1 MHRRI
6 YEWTIHWAQTRRA
19 VQALA
24 VLAFAE
30 SSFFPVPP
38 DVLLIAMSV
47 AAPRRSFFYALV
59 ATAASVLGGVVGY
72 LIGWGFWEAA
82 GPFFFRY
89 VPGFTEEAFGK
100 VASLYRDNAFVTV
113 FTAGFTPIP
122 YKVFTITGGVCR
134 ISLPV
139 MVAAS
144 VLGRAGRFF
153 LVGGL
158 IYYFG
163 ESVRT
168 FIDRYL
174 GWLTVAFTILLVGGF
189 LLIRHLLH

>member
-6 YEWTIHWAQTRRA
+6 YEWTIHWAQTP
-19 VQALA
+19 QA
-24 VLAFAE
+24 VLALVLIAFAE

-38 DVLLIAMSV
+38 DVLLIAMCV
-47 AAPRRSFFYALV
+47 ARPERSLRYAAV
-59 ATAASVLGGVVGY
+59 ATAGSVVGGMFGY
-72 LIGWGFWEAA
+72 LIGLGFWEAA

-89 VPGFTEEAFGK
+89 IPGFTEEAFGR
-100 VASLYRDNAFVTV
+100 VAVLYRENAFWTV

-122 YKVFTITGGVCR
+122 YKVFTITGGVCK
-134 ISLPV
+134 ISFPV

-144 VLGRAGRFF
+144 ILGRAGRFF

-158 IYYFG
+158 IRIFG
-163 ESVRT
+163 PAVRA

-174 GWLTVAFTILLVGGF
+174 GWLTVAFTVLLIGGF
-189 LLIRHLLH
+189 LLIRYLLH